1 MKIVF
6 ATNNEH
12 KLSEIRDILGDKVEV
27 LSLNDI
33 GCHVDIPET
42 GETLEENA
50 LEKARYVFDHYGM
63 SVFSDD
69 TGLEVEALGGAP
81 GVHTARYAGGEGHDA
96 EANTRKL
103 LREMADKDNRRAR
116 FRTAIALI
124 TTAPD
129 SSPAEP
135 PTHLFEGIVEGEITR
150 EKRGEKGFGYDPVFQ
165 PEGYDK
171 TFAELGVEVKNQISH
186 RARAVQKLVK
196 YLSSLLLCI
205 FAFLPLKAQIGIWH
219 NYMAYHDVQNI
230 CAAGENIF
238 VQASNSLYTYNTTD
252 QSITTYDKVN
262 GLSDTYIAHIRW
274 NPTVKRLLIVYQ
286 NQNIDLMEEGG
297 GVTNLSDLYQK
308 SMTDDKTVNNV
319 YIYEQYA
326 YLACGFGVV
335 KVDMDRIEI
344 SESYNLG
351 ANISQ
356 VAISAGTIYAKQK
369 SGTVVSADMTKNL
382 IDPNNW
388 SNTVVYE
395 ASIFDEDHT
404 DYNQYIET
412 VKTLNPGGPKYN
424 YMNFL
429 RFKNNK
435 LYTCNGVMAGNFDP
449 NKEGCIQVWDGS
461 EWQIFQDDIASLT
474 GHNYMDI
481 ASVDADPSDD
491 THVFASGR
499 VGLYEFKD
507 GKYVKEYNYDNS
519 PLKSHALLSPNKNYI
534 MIESVVYDK
543 NGSLWILNSAS
554 AGTSLFELKDGE
566 WISHHKPEFLLSTGD
581 RSHDNMVKAMFDSRD
596 ILWFCNDRFIEPA
609 LMCYQPSTDAA
620 VCYSTFI
627 NQDGTKIEGM
637 YGVTDV
643 AEDKD
648 GNIWVGTDVGP
659 FVIDKD
665 NIGKSAEDMV
675 FTQVKVPRNDGT
687 NYADYLLAGI
697 HVTSIMVDNDG
708 QKWIGTNGQGVYV
721 ISSDN
726 MTEVHHFTAENS
738 QLLSNIV
745 GSIAMN
751 EQTGEVFIGTENGLC
766 SYMSGIVGTIDEMQE
781 DDVYAYPNPVTPDY
795 NGLITITGLSNDAS
809 VKILTSN
816 GRVVAEGKSNG
827 RFFTWNGHDKN
838 GERVAS
844 GIYMVATA
852 TSSGDKGVVCK
863 IAIVN

>member
-1 MKIVF
+1 MRRGLWNYGWMMITVLLF
-6 ATNNEH
+6 VICH
-12 KLSEIRDILGDKVEV
+12 LSF
-27 LSLNDI
+27 
-33 GCHVDIPET
+33 C
-42 GETLEENA
+42 
-50 LEKARYVFDHYGM
+50 
-63 SVFSDD
+63 
-69 TGLEVEALGGAP
+69 
-81 GVHTARYAGGEGHDA
+81 
-96 EANTRKL
+96 
-103 LREMADKDNRRAR
+103 
-116 FRTAIALI
+116 
-124 TTAPD
+124 
-129 SSPAEP
+129 PA
-135 PTHLFEGIVEGEITR
+135 
-150 EKRGEKGFGYDPVFQ
+150 
-165 PEGYDK
+165 
-171 TFAELGVEVKNQISH
+171 S
-186 RARAVQKLVK
+186 
-196 YLSSLLLCI
+196 
-205 FAFLPLKAQIGIWH
+205 AQIGTWH
-219 NYMAYHDVQNI
+219 NYLAYNEVQDI
-230 CAAGENIF
+230 CEADDELY
-238 VQASNSLYTYNTTD
+238 VLASNDLYSYNKSD

-262 GLSDTYIAHIRW
+262 GLSDTYITHIKW
-274 NPTVKRLLIVYQ
+274 NPKAQRLLIVYQ
-286 NQNIDLMEEGG
+286 NQNIDMMEKGG
-297 GVTNLSDLYQK
+297 GVVNLSDLYQK
-308 SMTDDKTVNNV
+308 SMTDDKTVNS
-319 YIYEQYA
+319 IYVNEQYA
-326 YLACGFGVV
+326 YLACGFGIV
-335 KVDMDRIEI
+335 KVDMERIEI

-351 ANISQ
+351 TSITQ
-356 VAISAGTIYAKQK
+356 VAISNGSIYAKQK
-369 SGTVVSADMTKNL
+369 NGQVLTAALTDNL
-382 IDPNNW
+382 LNPNVW
-388 SNTVVYE
+388 HVTTLYD
-395 ASIFDEDHT
+395 ASIFNIDRT
-404 DYNQYIET
+404 DYNNNLEM
-412 VKTLNPGGPKYN
+412 VKTLDPGGPKYN
-424 YMNFL
+424 FVNFL
-429 RFKNNK
+429 RFKHQK
-435 LYTCNGVMAGNFDP
+435 LYTCDGIMGGKFDP
-449 NKEGCIQVWDGS
+449 GKKGCVQVWDGN
-461 EWQIFQDDIASLT
+461 EWEIYQDDIASLT

-519 PLKSHALLSPNKNYI
+519 PLKSHALLSPNKNYT

-721 ISSDN
+721 ISRDN
-726 MTEVHHFTAENS
+726 MKEVHHFTTENS
-738 QLLSNIV
+738 KLLSDIV

-751 EQTGEVFIGTENGLC
+751 TKTGEVFIGTENGLC
-766 SYMSGIVGTIDEMQE
+766 SYMSGITGTIDTMNE

-795 NGLITITGLSNDAS
+795 NGLITITGLSDNAD
-809 VKILTSN
+809 VKILSSN
-816 GRVVAEGKSNG
+816 GVLIAEGKSSG
-827 RFFTWNGHDKN
+827 RFFTWNGRDKN
-838 GERVAS
+838 NERVAS
-844 GIYMVATA
+844 GVYMVATA
-852 TSSGDKGVVCK
+852 TSSGEKGVVCK
-863 IAIVN
+863 IVIIN

>member
-1 MKIVF
+1 MRRGLWNHGWMMVTVLLFVIC
-6 ATNNEH
+6 H
-12 KLSEIRDILGDKVEV
+12 LSF
-27 LSLNDI
+27 
-33 GCHVDIPET
+33 C
-42 GETLEENA
+42 
-50 LEKARYVFDHYGM
+50 
-63 SVFSDD
+63 
-69 TGLEVEALGGAP
+69 
-81 GVHTARYAGGEGHDA
+81 
-96 EANTRKL
+96 
-103 LREMADKDNRRAR
+103 
-116 FRTAIALI
+116 
-124 TTAPD
+124 
-129 SSPAEP
+129 PA
-135 PTHLFEGIVEGEITR
+135 
-150 EKRGEKGFGYDPVFQ
+150 
-165 PEGYDK
+165 
-171 TFAELGVEVKNQISH
+171 S
-186 RARAVQKLVK
+186 
-196 YLSSLLLCI
+196 
-205 FAFLPLKAQIGIWH
+205 AQIGTWH
-219 NYMAYHDVQNI
+219 NYLAYNEVQDI
-230 CAAGENIF
+230 CEADDELY
-238 VQASNSLYTYNTTD
+238 VLASNDLYSYNKSD

-262 GLSDTYIAHIRW
+262 GLSDTYITHIKW
-274 NPTVKRLLIVYQ
+274 NPKAQRLLIVYQ
-286 NQNIDLMEEGG
+286 NQNIDMMEKGG
-297 GVTNLSDLYQK
+297 GVVNLSDLYQK
-308 SMTDDKTVNNV
+308 SMTDDKTVNS
-319 YIYEQYA
+319 IYVNEQYA
-326 YLACGFGVV
+326 YLACGFGIV
-335 KVDMDRIEI
+335 KVDMERIEI

-351 ANISQ
+351 TSITQ
-356 VAISAGTIYAKQK
+356 VAISNGSIYAKQK
-369 SGTVVSADMTKNL
+369 NGQVLTAALTDNL
-382 IDPNNW
+382 LNPNVW
-388 SNTVVYE
+388 HVTTLYD
-395 ASIFDEDHT
+395 ASIFNIDRT
-404 DYNQYIET
+404 DYNNNLEM
-412 VKTLNPGGPKYN
+412 VKTLDPGGPKYN
-424 YMNFL
+424 FVNFL
-429 RFKNNK
+429 RFKHQK
-435 LYTCNGVMAGNFDP
+435 LYTCDGIMGGKFDP
-449 NKEGCIQVWDGS
+449 GKKGCVQVWDGN
-461 EWQIFQDDIASLT
+461 EWEIYQDDIASLT

-519 PLKSHALLSPNKNYI
+519 PLKSHALLSPNKNYT

-721 ISSDN
+721 ISRDN
-726 MTEVHHFTAENS
+726 MKEVHHFTTENS
-738 QLLSNIV
+738 KLLSDIV

-751 EQTGEVFIGTENGLC
+751 TKTGEVFIGTENGLC
-766 SYMSGIVGTIDEMQE
+766 SYMSGITGTIDTMNE

-795 NGLITITGLSNDAS
+795 NGLITITGLTDNAD
-809 VKILTSN
+809 VKILSSN
-816 GRVVAEGKSNG
+816 GVLIAEGKSSG
-827 RFFTWNGHDKN
+827 RFFTWNGRDKN
-838 GERVAS
+838 NERVAS
-844 GIYMVATA
+844 GVYMVATA
-852 TSSGDKGVVCK
+852 TSSGEKGVVCK
-863 IAIVN
+863 IVIIN

>member
-1 MKIVF
+1 MMITVLLF
-6 ATNNEH
+6 VICH
-12 KLSEIRDILGDKVEV
+12 LSF
-27 LSLNDI
+27 
-33 GCHVDIPET
+33 C
-42 GETLEENA
+42 
-50 LEKARYVFDHYGM
+50 
-63 SVFSDD
+63 
-69 TGLEVEALGGAP
+69 
-81 GVHTARYAGGEGHDA
+81 
-96 EANTRKL
+96 
-103 LREMADKDNRRAR
+103 
-116 FRTAIALI
+116 
-124 TTAPD
+124 
-129 SSPAEP
+129 PA
-135 PTHLFEGIVEGEITR
+135 
-150 EKRGEKGFGYDPVFQ
+150 
-165 PEGYDK
+165 
-171 TFAELGVEVKNQISH
+171 S
-186 RARAVQKLVK
+186 
-196 YLSSLLLCI
+196 
-205 FAFLPLKAQIGIWH
+205 AQIGTWH
-219 NYMAYHDVQNI
+219 NYLAYNEVQDI
-230 CAAGENIF
+230 CEADDELY
-238 VQASNSLYTYNTTD
+238 VLASNDLYSYNKSD

-262 GLSDTYIAHIRW
+262 GLSDTYITHIKW
-274 NPTVKRLLIVYQ
+274 NPKAQRLLIVYQ
-286 NQNIDLMEEGG
+286 NQNIDMMEKGG
-297 GVTNLSDLYQK
+297 GVVNLSDLYQK
-308 SMTDDKTVNNV
+308 SMTDDKTVNS
-319 YIYEQYA
+319 IYVNEQYA
-326 YLACGFGVV
+326 YLACGFGIV
-335 KVDMDRIEI
+335 KVDMERIEI

-351 ANISQ
+351 TSITQ
-356 VAISAGTIYAKQK
+356 VAISNGSIYAKQK
-369 SGTVVSADMTKNL
+369 NGQVLTAALTDNL
-382 IDPNNW
+382 LNPNVW
-388 SNTVVYE
+388 HVTTLYD
-395 ASIFDEDHT
+395 ASIFKIDRT
-404 DYNQYIET
+404 DYNNNLEM
-412 VKTLNPGGPKYN
+412 VKTLDPGGPKYN
-424 YMNFL
+424 FVNFL
-429 RFKNNK
+429 RFKHQK
-435 LYTCNGVMAGNFDP
+435 LYTCDGIMGGKFDP
-449 NKEGCIQVWDGS
+449 GKKGCVQVWDGN
-461 EWQIFQDDIASLT
+461 EWEIYQDDIASLT

-519 PLKSHALLSPNKNYI
+519 PLKSHALLSPNKNYT

-721 ISSDN
+721 ISRDN
-726 MTEVHHFTAENS
+726 MKEVHHFTTENS
-738 QLLSNIV
+738 KLLSDIV

-751 EQTGEVFIGTENGLC
+751 TKTGEVFIGTENGLC
-766 SYMSGIVGTIDEMQE
+766 SYMSGITGTIDTMNE

-795 NGLITITGLSNDAS
+795 NGLITITGLSDNAD
-809 VKILTSN
+809 VKILSSN
-816 GRVVAEGKSNG
+816 GVLIAEGKSSG
-827 RFFTWNGHDKN
+827 RFFTWNGRDKN
-838 GERVAS
+838 NERVAS
-844 GIYMVATA
+844 GVYMVATA
-852 TSSGDKGVVCK
+852 TSSGEKGVVCK
-863 IAIVN
+863 IVIIN